1 MAAMLAGEGTKSCL
15 TPDSR
20 LASRSGKNFERE
32 NRMRLAA
39 LQERN
44 LQKKLAEQIAASA
57 RARPKSRARGRARSA
72 EPDVLVVSPPSR
84 HCHFAGSPTQEMRD
98 SDRLS
103 DASTPEKEASS
114 APCAEVNR
122 HATPSTAGL
131 SSAGSS
137 HSSHWEEQ
145 WQSQGLARRHIK
157 SRMKEDRRFIDDNR
171 FGSLCAAATPAPL
184 LRRRVRGGADGW
196 RLESRC
202 HFTSTG
208 MPYTAVCS
216 PRLSKV
222 CGGCGGCGW
231 CGGGG
236 I

>member
-1 MAAMLAGEGTKSCL
+1 MKISKFSEIEVFKGDEG
-15 TPDSR
+15 
-20 LASRSGKNFERE
+20 
-32 NRMRLAA
+32 RM
-39 LQERN
+39 N
-44 LQKKLAEQIAASA
+44 I
-57 RARPKSRARGRARSA
+57 
-72 EPDVLVVSPPSR
+72 V
-84 HCHFAGSPTQEMRD
+84 
-98 SDRLS
+98 
-103 DASTPEKEASS
+103 
-114 APCAEVNR
+114 
-122 HATPSTAGL
+122 
-131 SSAGSS
+131 
-137 HSSHWEEQ
+137 
-145 WQSQGLARRHIK
+145 
-157 SRMKEDRRFIDDNR
+157 DDNR